1 MWAAQ
6 AAQVPYQVKM
16 LTYKKLHHH
25 SPRMECSVLGATYG
39 VVPARHKGQTTD
51 ASVVG
56 ADDGRGTATKRVG
69 ERLARFD
76 PTIS

>member
-1 MWAAQ
+1 VWVAQ
-6 AAQVPYQVKM
+6 AAREPYQVKM
-16 LTYKKLHHH
+16 LTYKEAA
-25 SPRMECSVLGATYG
+25 PFAEDGCGMLGATYG
-39 VVPARHKGQTTD
+39 VVPARQKGQTTD

-69 ERLARFD
+69 ERPARFD

>member
-1 MWAAQ
+1 LMPAAAQ
-6 AAQVPYQVKM
+6 TA
-16 LTYKKLHHH
+16 
-25 SPRMECSVLGATYG
+25 G
-39 VVPARHKGQTTD
+39 PARQKGQTTD

-69 ERLARFD
+69 ERPARFD

>member
-1 MWAAQ
+1 M
-6 AAQVPYQVKM
+6 
-16 LTYKKLHHH
+16 
-25 SPRMECSVLGATYG
+25 LGATYG
-39 VVPARHKGQTTD
+39 VVPARQKGQTTD

-69 ERLARFD
+69 ERPARFD